1 MATFTFRKIEDNES
15 DKAKFDKAAAQT
27 MGGASASPFKNGVT
41 FVPSGSYGYL
51 VTNEGTDKERYNLVL
66 EGKVAGVDTY
76 LWASTLLKTGI
87 NKELQEVVP
96 QGLNSI
102 CINANMGGMTNRQA
116 GDFLLSQLKTAD
128 GSGYKSLIVKRIPF
142 TTLYNGNE
150 VIRTLIQFDIKD

>member
-1 MATFTFRKIEDNES
+1 MATFTFRKIENTES

-27 MGGASASPFKNGVT
+27 MGGASASPFKSGAV
-41 FVPSGSYGYL
+41 FVPSGYYGYL

-87 NKELQEVVP
+87 NKELKEVVP
-96 QGLNSI
+96 QGLNEI
-102 CINANMGGMTNRQA
+102 CITANMGTMTNKQA
-116 GDFLLSQLKTAD
+116 GDFLISQLKKSD
-128 GSGYKSLIVKRIPF
+128 ESGYKSLIIKRIPF

-150 VIRTLIQFDIKD
+150 VIRTLIQFDLKD